1 MNRKTIINDL
11 MAIGISESDALKV
24 YGAGYRRLQE
34 KAEEP
39 PCRVGDKLYF
49 PQYCEHTGIRFIA
62 ELMVVKIT
70 STGIFYTSQGK
81 DINKI
86 DNYIF
91 KDSLGKQIFRDREA
105 AAFKLAI
112 MILESSLR
120 EKLYN

>member
-1 MNRKTIINDL
+1 MERKTIINDL
-11 MAIGISESDALKV
+11 MAVGISESDAFKV
-24 YGAGYRRLQE
+24 YGAGYRRLRE

-49 PQYCEHTGIRFIA
+49 PQYCEHTKIRFIA
-62 ELMVVKIT
+62 ELTVVKIT

-81 DINKI
+81 DINEI
-86 DNYIF
+86 NNYIF
-91 KDSLGKQIFRDREA
+91 KDSLGKQIFCDREA